1 MLNVPH
7 VVISAGSQDV
17 SLAQLADCVRG
28 RGAAR
33 AAVQRHGPGS
43 HEALQ
48 AVQHAY
54 LAATRRRCRGAAG
67 AEGAQGRAPHTALVH
82 LVQVTPEGACA
93 ACTTLSVLWFFFTR
107 FDIAIMT
114 T

>member
-48 AVQHAY
+48 AVHAY